1 MDFKNFFLKEASQIN
16 LELLKYLAQ
25 TESNLNKIS
34 PLLKPLFKHFIE
46 VNKNGKRLRALLLK
60 LGYQMSGGRDTKALL
75 KPMLAVEIFHASILA
90 HDDIID
96 QSPLRRGRATMHHAM
111 GNDHHALSQT
121 IVLADYGFFLANKLI
136 SESKFDNN
144 YKNQAF
150 QIFNQI
156 VLDTAVGEIID
167 VEIPFSKH
175 EITEKDAETI
185 ALFKTARYTFT
196 GPLQMGAALAGAND
210 DQLKRI
216 KRFGDDLGIAFQIQ
230 DDILGVFGQVDQTGK
245 SNISDLEEG
254 KATVLAAFTIS
265 QSSDVQKKR
274 FQALYGK
281 TNLNQ
286 NEVLELKKN
295 IQETGALDMAY
306 KIALKYTSSAI
317 SKIDDLKVDPKYKK
331 ILQEL
336 ADFLMERKK

>member
-1 MDFKNFFLKEASQIN
+1 MDFKKYFLKEASQIDQ
-16 LELLKYLAQ
+16 ELLKYLAQ
-25 TESNLNKIS
+25 VENDLNKIS

-60 LGYQMSGGRDTKALL
+60 LGYQMSGGKDTKSLL
-75 KPMLAVEIFHASILA
+75 KPMLAVEVFHASILD

-96 QSPLRRGRATMHHAM
+96 QSPLRRGRETMHNAM

-136 SESKFDNN
+136 TESKFDNN
-144 YKNQAF
+144 YKNDAF

-156 VLDTAVGEIID
+156 VLDTAIGEIID
-167 VEIPFSKH
+167 VEIPFQKKI
-175 EITEKDAETI
+175 ITKKDAQTI
-185 ALFKTARYTFT
+185 SLYKTARYTFT
-196 GPLQMGAALAGAND
+196 GPLQIGAVLAGANLD
-210 DQLKRI
+210 EMKKIQM
-216 KRFGDDLGIAFQIQ
+216 FGDSLGIAFQIQ
-230 DDILGVFGQVDQTGK
+230 DDILGVFGKVDQTGK

-254 KATVLAAFTIS
+254 KATMLAAYTLS
-265 QSSDVQKKR
+265 LGSNKQKKR

-281 TNLNQ
+281 ANLSQ
-286 NEVLELKKN
+286 NEVKELKN
-295 IQETGALDMAY
+295 LFQETGALDMAY
-306 KIALKYTSSAI
+306 KIALEYTNSAV

-336 ADFLMERKK
+336 AGFLMERKK